1 MIQQDQHHDPVSFLD
16 FSVVDSDLL
25 PSLDIL
31 DEDDHRI
38 LERAVKNVLDS
49 ELAESVNAQILD
61 GLPTEESVE
70 ESYEWIEDH
79 PVHTIPH
86 SEICPGYV
94 DKAREFRA
102 KFDSSQL
109 RFQRTV
115 RDHVSSLPH
124 VFICS

>member
-1 MIQQDQHHDPVSFLD
+1 MIQQNQNHGPATFLD
-16 FSVVDSDLL
+16 FPVADPDSL

-31 DEDDHRI
+31 DEDHHRI
-38 LERAVKNVLDS
+38 LERAVKNVLDT
-49 ELAESVNAQILD
+49 ELAESVYAQILD

-86 SEICPGYV
+86 AEICPGYV

-115 RDHVSSLPH
+115 RDHISSLLH
-124 VFICS
+124 AFILS